1 MAWQA
6 RPDVTNL
13 DDLREVWRSGRRPT
27 FFMFRGHRAL
37 SAASVGKWCLSQWW
51 PAPFAVDGVAYPT
64 AEHFMMASKARLFDD
79 AGAREQILADPNPAH
94 AKAVGRVI
102 RGFDEHKWR
111 SARYGIVVE
120 GNLAKFRQN
129 PEVRAFLLSIRE
141 DIFVEASPT
150 DTVWGIGLRETDPA
164 ALDPEKWRGLN
175 LLGFA
180 LVEVR
185 RRVHLDAAAH
195 LALRD

>member
-1 MAWQA
+1 M
-6 RPDVTNL
+6 TNL
-13 DDLREVWRSGRRPT
+13 DDLRAQWRSGRRPT
-27 FFMFRGHRAL
+27 FFMFWGHRAVP
-37 SAASVGKWCLSQWW
+37 AASVGRWCLSQWW

-79 AGAREQILADPNPAH
+79 ADAYDQILANPDPAH
-94 AKAVGRVI
+94 AKAVGRLI

-111 SARYGIVVE
+111 PARYGFVVE

-129 PEVRAFLLSIRE
+129 SEVRGFLLSIRE

-150 DTVWGIGLRETDPA
+150 DTVWGIGLRESDPA

-185 RRVHLDAAAH
+185 RRIQLDGLVHTPV
-195 LALRD
+195 RG